1 MNLGTF
7 DRSEHVD
14 NKGGD
19 IIFQCLSWEACDEEG
34 DDGDENDK
42 SYKIFIFGVSEDGK
56 SVCLKI
62 NSFTPFYYIKIPV
75 DLQER
80 WTSMHTGIIKSTL
93 KQKYGDGF
101 MGITMCEKIDIKGF
115 TNNKKM
121 KYLRLDFKSHEIYNK
136 SKYYF
141 SPTVW
146 NSTPK
151 KKKGDIDEDRYPRI
165 TQISKERLKFDIYEH
180 NIDPYIRFSHIQ
192 NIEMAGWVKIK
203 SNHVEYPEYNF
214 SRCQI
219 NAESRWDRVCNANID
234 KICNF
239 TCASFDIEC
248 TSFTGKGFPDYKKE
262 KDEITQIGTTLIR
275 FSTGEK
281 LKHITTR
288 KSPVNGGCDELDG
301 IIIETCENEYEIIK
315 KWVSF
320 LEKVDPE
327 FIVGYNTYEFDWK
340 YIYQR
345 CKKINR
351 EEVLYNLSRL
361 YNKHAYYRKERL
373 STSAYGSNYF
383 EFIHPYG
390 ICNLDLRVLV
400 KRDHK
405 LDSYKLNNVAQHFTG
420 DVKDDITP
428 QELFEKVKG
437 TNKDMSVVCKYCVQD
452 TNLVADLFI
461 KLCTFSNLIG
471 MSNICRV
478 PISFVELKGQQI
490 KVFSQLLYEARCM
503 GYIVPTIPYNTV
515 SEDTFT
521 GATVLDARAG
531 AYYRPIAGLDFAS
544 LYPSIMISN
553 NYCYSTIV
561 DDPEYD
567 DIEGIEYK
575 NIQWV
580 DQDEREYN
588 VKFVQNVKGLLPNM
602 LEKLWKERKRIKKL
616 MKTAETDEMYKIYDG
631 QQLAIKVSM
640 NSIYGFTGAT
650 FGRLP
655 DKRIAS
661 AVTAEGRKSIEKSK
675 KYAEENYNCEVIYG
689 DTDSIYVQ
697 FNTDYDGKKHFN
709 ECFKIADKCA
719 RDITEKLFKYPMELE
734 FEKIMYPFFLFTK
747 KRYATVTWTSPEKYD
762 YIDYKGIQIK
772 RRDSC
777 TYVKDECSKIFE
789 TLMLNNIYDFKFD
802 LDNQNIEIAKNM
814 AITCIEKLLNGEVPI
829 NKLIVSKSFRDNYS
843 YENKGICPECKK
855 TWYVKD
861 SNGKKNMIVTK
872 QLLTTITTCPSC
884 KKDVTIEMMPPNL
897 PHVALVEKMKI
908 RDAFNCPVIGDRVPY
923 VFVSGADNLKQ
934 YEKVEDPSFAVNNL
948 LDIDYM
954 YYFEHQL
961 KTVLETIFEIISD
974 DSVMQIFKY
983 ANDLKPKKI
992 RKVRSKKIKT
1002 ENVKLEK

>member
-1 MNLGTF
+1 MNMKMF
-7 DRSEHVD
+7 DRSTPVD
-14 NKGGD
+14 NKEND
-19 IIFQCLSWEACDEEG
+19 IIFQCLSWESYDEESEEG
-34 DDGDENDK
+34 NENEK
-42 SYKIFIFGVSEDGK
+42 SYKIFIFGSTEDGK
-56 SVCLKI
+56 SVCLKV
-62 NSFTPFYYIKIPV
+62 NSFTPFYYIKVPENLH
-75 DLQER
+75 DK
-80 WTSMHTGIIKSTL
+80 WTSVHTNIIKTTL
-93 KQKYGDGF
+93 KQRYGDNF
-101 MGITMCEKIDIKGF
+101 MGAYLCEKIDIKGF

-121 KYLRLDFKSHEIYNK
+121 KYIRLDFKCLETYNK

-146 NSTPK
+146 NATK
-151 KKKGDIDEDRYPRI
+151 TKKKGDIDEDRYPRI
-165 TQISKERLKFDIYEH
+165 TQLSKDRLKFEIYEH
-180 NIDPYIRFSHIQ
+180 NIEPYIRFSHIQ

-203 SNHVEYPEYNF
+203 CENVKYPEHNF

-219 NAESRWDRVCNANID
+219 NAEARWDKIVNANID

-248 TSFTGKGFPDYKKE
+248 TSFSGKGFPDYKKD
-262 KDEITQIGTTLIR
+262 KDEITQIGTTLIS

-288 KSPVNGGCDELDG
+288 KSPIDGGCDEIPG
-301 IIIETCENEYEIIK
+301 VIIETCENEYEIIK

-320 LEKVDPE
+320 IETVDPD

-345 CKKINR
+345 CKKINK
-351 EEVLYNLSRL
+351 EEVLYKLSRL
-361 YNKHAYYRKERL
+361 YDMPAYYRKERL

-383 EFIHPYG
+383 EFVHPYG

-400 KRDHK
+400 KREHK
-405 LDSYKLNNVAQHFTG
+405 LDSYKLNNVALHFTG
-420 DVKDDITP
+420 DEKDDITP

-437 TNKDMSVVCKYCVQD
+437 TNKDMSLVCKYCVQD

-490 KVFSQLLYEARCM
+490 KVFSQLLYEARNM
-503 GYIVPTIPYNTV
+503 GYIVPTIPYNTT
-515 SEDTFT
+515 SDDTFT
-521 GATVLDARAG
+521 GATVLEARSG

-561 DDPEYD
+561 DDPAYD
-567 DIEGIEYK
+567 EIDGIDYK
-575 NIQWV
+575 NIHWV
-580 DQDEREYN
+580 DQDGKEYN
-588 VKFVQNVKGLLPNM
+588 VKFVQNVKGLLPSM
-602 LEKLWKERKRIKKL
+602 LEKLWTERKRIKKL
-616 MKTAETDEMYKIYDG
+616 MKSAENDDVYKIYDG

-661 AVTAEGRKSIEKSK
+661 AVTAEGRRSIEKSK
-675 KYAEENYNCEVIYG
+675 KYAEENYDCEVIYG

-697 FNTDYDGKKHFN
+697 FNTEKTGKKHFD
-709 ECFKIADKCA
+709 ECFKIADACA
-719 RDITEKLFKYPMELE
+719 KDITEKLFKYPMELE

-747 KRYATVTWTSPEKYD
+747 KRYATVTWTNSEKYD

-777 TYVKDECSKIFE
+777 AYVKDECSRIFE

-802 LDNQNIEIAKNM
+802 LDNQNIEISKNM
-814 AITCIEKLLNGEVPI
+814 AKECIEKLLNGKVPI
-829 NKLIVSKSFRDNYS
+829 NKLIVSKSYRDNYS
-843 YENKGICPECKK
+843 YEKKGICPECRK
-855 TWYVKD
+855 TWYEKD
-861 SNGKKNMIVTK
+861 SNGKKNMVIPRKVLETVTV
-872 QLLTTITTCPSC
+872 CPSC
-884 KKDVTIEMMPPNL
+884 KKDVSIEIMPPNL

-908 RDAFNCPVIGDRVPY
+908 RDPFNCPVIGDRVPY
-923 VFVSGADNLKQ
+923 VFICGPDNLKQ
-934 YEKVEDPSFAVNNL
+934 YEKVEDPTFAVNNL
-948 LDIDYM
+948 LSIDYM
-954 YYFEHQL
+954 YYFDHQL
-961 KTVLETIFEIISD
+961 KTVLETIFEIVSD
-974 DSVMQIFKY
+974 DSLSQIFKY
-983 ANDLKPKKI
+983 AIDLKPKKV
-992 RKVRSKKIKT
+992 KKQKKSK
-1002 ENVKLEK
+1002 